1 MSCGTP
7 ALSLGKHEM
16 LFSTLSLPHG
26 TLNMAHCTFD
36 MPCGTL
42 ALSLG
47 KHEMLFSTLSLPHG
61 TLNMAHCKQ
70 QMPYMKRA
78 IRLGRQHIPC
88 RRLPALFFTSAC
100 LQIFQ
105 EERVQR
111 LLFQSNIRRWDVKL
125 GFKEQA
131 RPLPSYGC
139 AVYKQSVLHR
149 AIRFRVQQRIVNLLF
164 KYNLLLFDF
173 LIFFI

>member
-26 TLNMAHCTFD
+26 MLYMAHCTFD

-47 KHEMLFSTLSLPHG
+47 KHEMPFSTLSLPHG

-88 RRLPALFFTSAC
+88 RRLPALF
-100 LQIFQ
+100 
-105 EERVQR
+105 
-111 LLFQSNIRRWDVKL
+111 LLAHV
-125 GFKEQA
+125 FKYFKRKE
-131 RPLPSYGC
+131 C
-139 AVYKQSVLHR
+139 KDCFFR
-149 AIRFRVQQRIVNLLF
+149 AI
-164 KYNLLLFDF
+164 YGDGT
-173 LIFFI
+173 